1 MTRVKQ
7 TPSWIVDGEEFLT
20 SEEASKG
27 LDAAGLAMLERFRSL
42 YARGLEQISILRAE
56 SEAVLGRKDEDL
68 EDYSKQ
74 DYSKQD
80 YSGDLSQQANKL
92 RNKLTGLLKSFL
104 TWRKS
109 TPIN

>member
-56 SEAVLGRKDEDL
+56 SEAEKMKTLGRKDEDL
-68 EDYSKQ
+68 E

-104 TWRKS
+104 TWHKS